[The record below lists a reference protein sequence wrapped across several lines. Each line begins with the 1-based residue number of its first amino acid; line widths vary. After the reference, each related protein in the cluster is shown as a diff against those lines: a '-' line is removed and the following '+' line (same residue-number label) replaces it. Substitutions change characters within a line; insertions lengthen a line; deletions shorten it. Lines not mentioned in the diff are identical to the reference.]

1 MLTNIN
7 MMSKIINIKQR
18 VATKSNRWQQIATY
32 HKGGKM
38 QTETQSTKP
47 TNERKFIRLPNE
59 LAERVRALAQQ
70 ENRNLS
76 NMAQVLIAEALTAR
90 GNP

>member
-1 MLTNIN
+1 
-7 MMSKIINIKQR
+7 
-18 VATKSNRWQQIATY
+18 
-32 HKGGKM
+32 M

-47 TNERKFIRLPNE
+47 TGARKFIRLPNE

-76 NMAQVLIAEALTAR
+76 NMAQVLISEALTAR